1 MVTTIIIL
9 GAVLFLAALTVIV
22 LSAALMVAVEQ
33 INAQNTNELD
43 VPPIKWDYTTE
54 SGWVD
59 AEVENTDE

>member
-33 INAQNTNELD
+33 INGQNTNELD

-54 SGWVD
+54 SGLVD